1 MKSTLIILAV
11 VLLALSQ
18 TNCGSKNTQ
27 SALNANSANASSSG
41 EVVVDASAQSEAQKL
56 LEQGNELAR
65 QDQDKEAAEVY
76 QKAINL
82 YPDFAEAHLK
92 LAMSY
97 DVLEQKKEAEEE
109 YKKAAEAYQ
118 KFVRVNSKDARAY
131 FNMGLAYNRVG
142 KPDEAVKAFRQAV
155 KLDEENSDYQ
165 YELGL
170 AYSRAAQYQES
181 VNALQKATEIDPDN
195 YRAQDALEKAKI
207 DLQRWQSM
215 VKQQEAIAKRQTGK
229 KNENTNANAN
239 LNSNVAAT
247 PTPEIH

>member
-1 MKSTLIILAV
+1 MKSILIIFVA
-11 VLLALSQ
+11 VLLVLSQ
-18 TNCGSKNTQ
+18 TNCGSK
-27 SALNANSANASSSG
+27 SAQPAANANSANASSG
-41 EVVVDASAQSEAQKL
+41 EVVVDANTQSEAQKL

-82 YPDFAEAHLK
+82 SPDFAEAHLK

-109 YKKAAEAYQ
+109 YKKAADAYQ

-181 VNALQKATEIDPDN
+181 VNALQKSMDIDPDN

-207 DLQRWQSM
+207 DLIRWQSM
-215 VKQQEAIAKRQTGK
+215 VKQQEAIAKRQSGK
-229 KNENTNANAN
+229 KNDNTNANAN
-239 LNSNVAAT
+239 LNSNITKT

>member
-1 MKSTLIILAV
+1 MKSIFIVLAV
-11 VLLALSQ
+11 ALLALSQ
-18 TNCGSKNTQ
+18 TNCGSKNAQTA
-27 SALNANSANASSSG
+27 SNVNSANASSPG
-41 EVVVDASAQSEAQKL
+41 DVVVDASAQSEAQKL

-65 QDQDKEAAEVY
+65 QDQDKEAAEAY
-76 QKAINL
+76 QKAISL
-82 YPDFAEAHLK
+82 SPDFAEAHLK

-118 KFVRVNSKDARAY
+118 KFVRVNPKDAGAF
-131 FNMGLAYNRVG
+131 FNMGLAYNKVG
-142 KPDEAVKAFRQAV
+142 KPDEAVKAFRQAA

-170 AYSRAAQYQES
+170 AYRRASQYQES

-195 YRAQDALEKAKI
+195 YRAQDALEKARI

-229 KNENTNANAN
+229 KSENANATGN
-239 LNSNVAAT
+239 LNSNMTTT

>member
-1 MKSTLIILAV
+1 MKSILIILAA
-11 VLLALSQ
+11 VLLVLSQ
-18 TNCGSKNTQ
+18 ANCRSKNTQ
-27 SALNANSANASSSG
+27 ATANTNSANTSSQG
-41 EVVVDASAQSEAQKL
+41 EVVVDANTQSEAQKL

-65 QDQDKEAAEVY
+65 QDQDKEAAEAY

-97 DVLEQKKEAEEE
+97 DVLEQKKEAEDE

-131 FNMGLAYNRVG
+131 FNMGLAYNRVD

-170 AYSRAAQYQES
+170 AYRRTSQYQES
-181 VNALQKATEIDPDN
+181 VNALQKATEMDPDN

-215 VKQQEAIAKRQTGK
+215 VKQQEALAKRQAK
-229 KNENTNANAN
+229 KSDNTNANAN
-239 LNSNVAAT
+239 LNSNITTT

>member
-1 MKSTLIILAV
+1 MKSILIILAA
-11 VLLALSQ
+11 VLLVLSQ
-18 TNCGSKNTQ
+18 TNCGSK
-27 SALNANSANASSSG
+27 SAQPAANANSVNASSTG
-41 EVVVDASAQSEAQKL
+41 EAVVDANTQSEAQKL

-118 KFVRVNSKDARAY
+118 KFVRVNSKDAKAY

-181 VNALQKATEIDPDN
+181 VNALQKATEMDPDN
-195 YRAQDALEKAKI
+195 YRAQDALEKARI

-215 VKQQEAIAKRQTGK
+215 VKQQETIAKRQAGK
-229 KNENTNANAN
+229 KNANAN
-239 LNSNVAAT
+239 LNSNITTT